1 MNDITA
7 WPGGSTPGPASVL
20 EPALVVRGLELR
32 RTARPG
38 DAETGNSQ
46 RSGTGEATAP
56 PAPPLVGPVDLAVE
70 RGQVVC
76 LVGPS
81 GCGKS
86 LTCMSLLGMLP
97 QGITRTA
104 GTILVHG
111 QAVDGQAVDGQAM
124 HGQAVDGQA
133 AYGAPPERLRLLRGR
148 AAAYVL
154 QNPASCFD
162 PVFTIGAHFQET
174 LAAHLPTAPGSSTR
188 PDWRAAAL
196 AALREVG
203 FDDARA
209 ILSHYP
215 FQMSGGMLQR
225 VMIALALVL
234 DVPLLIADEPT
245 TDLDLPSQARVLD
258 LLDQVRR
265 SRNMAILL
273 VTHDLSVAARMADRM
288 AVMRHGRVVEQGD
301 VRELFAA
308 PRHPYTRALLSAHH
322 RLYGLCPPHGACAAS
337 LHPAT
342 TPAAAGRP

>member
-1 MNDITA
+1 MIDMA
-7 WPGGSTPGPASVL
+7 SQAPTPAATPAPT
-20 EPALVVRGLELR
+20 PALAVRGLELR
-32 RTARPG
+32 RAAARPG
-38 DAETGNSQ
+38 GPDGAQSPA
-46 RSGTGEATAP
+46 SP
-56 PAPPLVGPVDLAVE
+56 PPVSPPLVGPVDLTVE

-86 LTCMSLLGMLP
+86 LTCMALLDMLP
-97 QGITRTA
+97 DGVVRAA
-104 GTILVHG
+104 GTIRVAG
-111 QAVDGQAVDGQAM
+111 QAVDG
-124 HGQAVDGQA
+124 
-133 AYGAPPERLRLLRGR
+133 APPDRLRLLRGR
-148 AAAYVL
+148 GAAYVL

-162 PVFTIGAHFQET
+162 PVFTIGAHFRET
-174 LAAHLPTAPGSSTR
+174 LAAHPPAGSNGGPR

-196 AALREVG
+196 SALREVG
-203 FDDARA
+203 FADARA
-209 ILSHYP
+209 ILRHYP

-265 SRNMAILL
+265 TRNMAILL

-301 VRELFAA
+301 AREVFAA
-308 PRHPYTRALLSAHH
+308 PRHPYTRALLAAHH
-322 RLYGLCPPHGACAAS
+322 RLYGPCPQTGQE
-337 LHPAT
+337 
-342 TPAAAGRP
+342 AGPPRLSAPSPTGDHA

>member
-1 MNDITA
+1 MNGMTSSSITA
-7 WPGGSTPGPASVL
+7 APASATV
-20 EPALVVRGLELR
+20 PALIVRGLELR
-32 RTARPG
+32 RTARR
-38 DAETGNSQ
+38 AATETG
-46 RSGTGEATAP
+46 ATKPSP
-56 PAPPLVGPVDLAVE
+56 PLAAPPLVGPVDLTVE

-97 QGITRTA
+97 DGVTRTA
-104 GTILVHG
+104 GSIHVNG
-111 QAVDGQAVDGQAM
+111 QAVDWQAPEG
-124 HGQAVDGQA
+124 HA
-133 AYGAPPERLRLLRGR
+133 ANGPPPERLRLLRGR
-148 AAAYVL
+148 EAAYVL

-174 LAAHLPTAPGSSTR
+174 LAAHQPAGSRSGTR
-188 PDWRAAAL
+188 PDWRAAAR
-196 AALREVG
+196 AALYEVG
-203 FDDARA
+203 FDDAEA
-209 ILSHYP
+209 ILRHYP

-225 VMIALALVL
+225 VMIALVLVL

-265 SRNMAILL
+265 TRNMAILL

-301 VRELFAA
+301 VRTLFAA
-308 PRHPYTRALLSAHH
+308 PRHPYTRALLAAHH
-322 RLYGLCPPHGACAAS
+322 RLYGLCPPHGFDAVPEHPAAS
-337 LHPAT
+337 SAAS
-342 TPAAAGRP
+342 PAAGGRP

>member
-1 MNDITA
+1 MNGMTSSSITA
-7 WPGGSTPGPASVL
+7 APASAATTASAAV
-20 EPALVVRGLELR
+20 PALMVRGLELR
-32 RTARPG
+32 RAASNTEA
-38 DAETGNSQ
+38 GNG
-46 RSGTGEATAP
+46 RATLP
-56 PAPPLVGPVDLAVE
+56 PASPLAAPPLVGPVDLTVE

-97 QGITRTA
+97 DGVTRTA
-104 GTILVHG
+104 GSIRVNG
-111 QAVDGQAVDGQAM
+111 QAVDWQAPEG
-124 HGQAVDGQA
+124 HA
-133 AYGAPPERLRLLRGR
+133 ANGPPPERLRLLRGR
-148 AAAYVL
+148 EAAYVL

-174 LAAHLPTAPGSSTR
+174 LAAHQPAGSRNETR
-188 PDWRAAAL
+188 PDWRAAAR
-196 AALREVG
+196 AALYEVG
-203 FDDARA
+203 FDDAEA
-209 ILSHYP
+209 ILRHYP

-265 SRNMAILL
+265 TRNMAILL

-301 VRELFAA
+301 VRTLFAA
-308 PRHPYTRALLSAHH
+308 PRHPYTHALLAAHH
-322 RLYGLCPPHGACAAS
+322 RLYGLCPPHGFDAVPEHPAAS
-337 LHPAT
+337 SAAS
-342 TPAAAGRP
+342 PAAGGRP